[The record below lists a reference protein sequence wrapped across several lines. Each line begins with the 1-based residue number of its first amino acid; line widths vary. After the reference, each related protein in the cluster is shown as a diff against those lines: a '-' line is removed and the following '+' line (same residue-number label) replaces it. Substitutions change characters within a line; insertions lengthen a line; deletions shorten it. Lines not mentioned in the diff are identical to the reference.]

1 MQCTIM
7 PIPYSFY
14 AIFLYAVVAQWIE
27 YLASNQ
33 GVAGSI
39 PADRTIR
46 LRSSQAQNFAH
57 GLRPRLCLV
66 LRPLKGV
73 ECPERT

>member
-1 MQCTIM
+1 M
-7 PIPYSFY
+7 PVPYSFY

-39 PADRTIR
+39 PADRTMTLMR
-46 LRSSQAQNFAH
+46 L
-57 GLRPRLCLV
+57 
-66 LRPLKGV
+66 
-73 ECPERT
+73 